1 MKRQLIGFLI
11 RLVISTL
18 ALYVCVWLFGESD
31 VPRNDIFPFIVAGLI
46 FSIINAT
53 LKPIVTILSLPF
65 ILVTLGLFTLIVNG
79 LMVYLAIA
87 LAPGL
92 DIGFWGAVWSG
103 IVMSV
108 SNYAINVVIGNY
120 SARADEDELV

>member
-1 MKRQLIGFLI
+1 VKRQLIGFLI

>member
-120 SARADEDELV
+120 SARADEYELV